1 MLATGYV
8 AELGSTK
15 YSAVSNILHSS
26 CPGQFSRIPESHIVT
41 SPHGVGGGVGSAE
54 LISFDGSNG
63 GKPDE
68 SFDGSNDGFTVGF

>member
-1 MLATGYV
+1 M
-8 AELGSTK
+8 ELGTSQ

-26 CPGQFSRIPESHIVT
+26 CPGQFSRIPESHIVR

-63 GKPDE
+63 VKPDE
-68 SFDGSNDGFTVGF
+68 SFDDSNDHFTVGT